1 MIISGLVLLIAG
13 ANIANFFGNL
23 HRPPACSRR
32 AGGLSPVIRLP
43 ETGGRLLVSVH
54 QELNFW
60 GRDLLLKGQNLCQ
73 LLGRPAVDARRP
85 AFPPARLLHAGG
97 IVPNVILRSAGEH
110 LPRRWVLGEPKPSRW
125 PVFGWA
131 NNGRKSSCSPAARR
145 RTMDSTGGS
154 ARWPH
159 QKLRRFA
166 RRSVDASGSK
176 NPTIRPVRQ
185 TLRSSRSAVGCGAG
199 NPRTPH
205 ILALCLRLRCRDRCS
220 GRFPAQWTHHKLRLL
235 AFRTGA

>member
-1 MIISGLVLLIAG
+1 MMISGLVLLIAG

-145 RTMDSTGGS
+145 RTMDSS
-154 ARWPH
+154 QWSPH
-159 QKLRRFA
+159 F
-166 RRSVDASGSK
+166 
-176 NPTIRPVRQ
+176 
-185 TLRSSRSAVGCGAG
+185 
-199 NPRTPH
+199 
-205 ILALCLRLRCRDRCS
+205 CRDMTKHLFS
-220 GRFPAQWTHHKLRLL
+220 ALGKNDPHTKSPSFEHSLNSVWPSFKTWTPSR
-235 AFRTGA
+235 